1 MNINIYS
8 PLDSF
13 LNQCLG
19 MMMEAFP
26 FLVLGIILSSA
37 IQVFIPA
44 RWFQEHFPKRTGL
57 GILYAL
63 IAGFFLPVCDCASVP
78 VFRGL
83 VKKKVPL
90 TAALTFMLASPVVN
104 PVVVLSTLA
113 AFPEHRST
121 LFIRLGLG
129 VLVAICSGLIIE
141 HILRVKAGSRDNLQP
156 WLKIDLEETSDTAH
170 DHAHN
175 ACNHSHHHEHAE
187 GCHCHHHHGHEEHQ
201 DSSLR
206 ERLVEFLIHIK
217 LEFFEVA
224 HYLIVGIMLSSA
236 FHTLYNRYGSVL
248 GRMGLFT
255 GTIFMMILA
264 FLLSLCSSSDAIVA
278 RSFIKQVPAG
288 AVMGFLVVGP
298 MIDIKNTL
306 MLSRTF
312 NRRFICLLIAV
323 VFSISLIMLLLSNLI
338 LPAVYINFV

>member
-1 MNINIYS
+1 MNINLYS

-37 IQVFIPA
+37 IQVLIPA
-44 RWFQEHFPKRTGL
+44 RWFQEHFPKRTL
-57 GILYAL
+57 PGILYAL

-113 AFPEHRST
+113 AFPEHKSILLLR
-121 LFIRLGLG
+121 IGLG
-129 VLVAICSGLIIE
+129 VTVAIISGLIMQS
-141 HILRVKAGSRDNLQP
+141 ILQINLRGQNWLQY
-156 WLKIDLEETSDTAH
+156 WLKIDMEDLH
-170 DHAHN
+170 DE
-175 ACNHSHHHEHAE
+175 CEC
-187 GCHCHHHHGHEEHQ
+187 GCHHHHGHDHHCGHHHHHGHE
-201 DSSLR
+201 SATGSLAESQSFR
-206 ERLVEFLIHIK
+206 EKLPEFFSHIK
-217 LEFFEVA
+217 REFFEVA
-224 HYLIVGIMLSSA
+224 HYLIVGIMISSA
-236 FHTLYNRYGSVL
+236 FHTLYNIYGQKF
-248 GRMGLFT
+248 GRMGLVT
-255 GTIFMMILA
+255 GTIFMLVVA

-278 RSFIKQVPAG
+278 RSFLKQVPVG
-288 AVMGFLVVGP
+288 AVMGFLVLGP

-312 NRRFICLLIAV
+312 KRGFILRLIVV
-323 VFSISLIMLLLSNLI
+323 VFAVSLIVVLLSNL
-338 LPAVYINFV
+338 LFPSVYLNFA